1 MQIFNILGSLF
12 GYVLW
17 AIYSFTNSFGIA
29 IIIFTFLYKV
39 IMFPSSVKQ
48 QKSMAANSRL
58 QAKQKALQEKY
69 GNDKQ
74 KYNEELQKL
83 YEKEN
88 INPFSGCLTSFLP
101 LLILLGIYPAVRQP
115 ISNVLHIA
123 SEKISQLF
131 EYANTIP
138 GLFID
143 KSSLYSEID
152 LLRVFN
158 GISSQSGVT
167 SILTGDEIDKIS
179 QFSGGFNFLGL
190 DLLVT
195 PKISGG
201 WVLIIPIMCL
211 ITSVGMQLYMMFK
224 KDNPM
229 NQQQG
234 CMKYMFL
241 AMPLFTAWL
250 AYTLPAALG
259 LYWITQN
266 VFSFIE
272 LLIKDKFYSHDIL
285 NAKAEAAHIARLEL
299 DEKNY

>member
-101 LLILLGIYPAVRQP
+101 LFILLGIYPAVRQP

-123 SEKISQLF
+123 SEKVSQLF

-167 SILTGDEIDKIS
+167 NILTGDEIDKIS

-201 WVLIIPIMCL
+201 WVLIIPILCL